1 MQIEKYTDRLKTL
14 VQAAQSL
21 ALRSGHQQLTP
32 LHLLKVLLDDKERL
46 AANLIEATG
55 SPAAPVIQAVD
66 RELAKLPKIEGAGA
80 GQIYLAPETARLF
93 DQAEQLSQKAGDSF
107 VTVEYMLL
115 ALALASGRAGEILKQ
130 AGVTAQSLNK
140 AIRDIRKGRSA
151 DTATAEQSY
160 EA

>member
-93 DQAEQLSQKAGDSF
+93 DRPSNC
-107 VTVEYMLL
+107 
-115 ALALASGRAGEILKQ
+115 R
-130 AGVTAQSLNK
+130 
-140 AIRDIRKGRSA
+140 RRP
-151 DTATAEQSY
+151 ATSS
-160 EA
+160 

>member
-21 ALRSGHQQLTP
+21 ALRNGHQQLTP
-32 LHLLKVLLDDKERL
+32 LHLLKVLLDDEGGL
-46 AANLIEATG
+46 AVNLVEATG
-55 SPAAPVIQAVD
+55 SPAAPVVQAVG

-93 DQAEQLSQKAGDSF
+93 DQAEQLSQKAGDQF

-115 ALALASGRAGEILKQ
+115 ALALASGTSAADVFKK
-130 AGVTAQSLNK
+130 AGVNAQKLNK
-140 AIRDIRKGRSA
+140 AIA
-151 DTATAEQSY
+151 DLRRQKVI
-160 EA
+160 